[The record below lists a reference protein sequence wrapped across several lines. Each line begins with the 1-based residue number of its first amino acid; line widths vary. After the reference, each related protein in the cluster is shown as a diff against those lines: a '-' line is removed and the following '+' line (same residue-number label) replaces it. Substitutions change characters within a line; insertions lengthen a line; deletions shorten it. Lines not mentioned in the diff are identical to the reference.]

1 MNLRKKLALAL
12 GGAATAVLVAGAGAF
27 ACTNL
32 ATLNLSSSAG
42 KAGDS
47 VTVTG

>member
-1 MNLRKKLALAL
+1 MNLRKKVAVAF
-12 GGAATAVLVAGAGAF
+12 GSAATATVIAGAAAF

-42 KAGDS
+42 KAATPS
-47 VTVTG
+47 P